1 MTEYI
6 SCWQSE
12 SAAKKNEKR
21 YGSDFFLITKNHLM
35 KMHFKFICE
44 YLLLSIWVKHYSTV
58 LFN

>member
-21 YGSDFFLITKNHLM
+21 YGSEFF
-35 KMHFKFICE
+35 
-44 YLLLSIWVKHYSTV
+44 
-58 LFN
+58 FNYKKSFNENAL